1 MKFQKKFVAALP
13 QTGYDSPTF
22 YFIGGNKLFI
32 TNPEEAKHFN
42 SHREAY
48 KYFTEWA
55 EGRDYKENF
64 VFTIMDIYVLKP
76 ESK

>member
-1 MKFQKKFVAALP
+1 MKFQKKFVVVWP
-13 QTGYDSPTF
+13 QDKYESPSY
-22 YFIGGNKLFI
+22 YFIGGNQQWVHRP
-32 TNPEEAKHFN
+32 TEARFFN

-48 KYFTEWA
+48 RHFTEWA

-76 ESK
+76 EIK